1 MLISVNISAT
11 GRKGVTMSLINNL
24 RRMIQA
30 KLNEIEGLDS
40 GIIVD
45 QEMVETGRYYFG
57 YDIRTSLNH
66 RDLSYDNEQYTIS
79 IIGYLSTK
87 GGTQKEFDDYLDA
100 ICDKLGELRFRPTTQ
115 DSPITPDP
123 GYRECM
129 LTAYAQANTLERT
142 LR

>member
-1 MLISVNISAT
+1 MALVNTI
-11 GRKGVTMSLINNL
+11 
-24 RRMIQA
+24 RRLVQS
-30 KLNEIEGLDS
+30 KLTEIDGLES
-40 GIIVD
+40 GIIVAQD
-45 QEMVETGRYYFG
+45 LVEEGRYYFG

-79 IIGYLSTK
+79 VIGYLSTK
-87 GGTQKEFDDYLDA
+87 GGTQAEFDRYLDA

-115 DSPITPDP
+115 DSPITPDT

>member
-1 MLISVNISAT
+1 MALV
-11 GRKGVTMSLINNL
+11 NNL
-24 RRMIQA
+24 RKLIQS
-30 KLNEIEGLDS
+30 KLMEIEGLEA
-40 GIIVD
+40 GIIVAQD
-45 QEMVETGRYYFG
+45 MVETGRYYFG

-79 IIGYLSTK
+79 VIGYLSTK
-87 GGTQKEFDDYLDA
+87 GGTQAEFDKYLDA

-115 DSPITPDP
+115 DSPITPDT

-129 LTAYAQANTLERT
+129 LTAYAQANTLEKT

>member
-1 MLISVNISAT
+1 MA
-11 GRKGVTMSLINNL
+11 LINNI
-24 RRMIQA
+24 RRMVQTR
-30 KLNEIEGLDS
+30 LNEIDGLES
-40 GIIVD
+40 GVIVAQD
-45 QEMVETGRYYFG
+45 MVEKGRYYFG

-79 IIGYLSTK
+79 ITGYLSTK
-87 GGTQKEFDDYLDA
+87 GGTLADFDAKLDA

-115 DSPITPDP
+115 DSPIAPDT

-129 LTAYAQANTLERT
+129 ITAYAQANTLDRA